1 MVALSSMDDYITRA
15 SNGYI
20 VHRHFSVQR
29 DANTSIGVYLNQLST
44 WQLSPLIYQVETMPT
59 GVTAFKL
66 TNATLYSSVATTTFF
81 CVKLITLGTFNI
93 GTNTYTDGN
102 TMPTVTEG
110 GVSRRTYSGILQVIT
125 TAFDG
130 IDASW
135 TITYRDQDNNIAP
148 VSPAMA
154 KVISAGVGTA
164 GFATLNTG
172 DYGCTDIS
180 GAARTAG
187 TGAGV
192 ITFYGVVPLGTF
204 APMLQN
210 TATAMQFN
218 NLTDTPCPPILSAG
232 DQIYLL
238 TPNTLGKRFAG
249 TLTFIGDQA

>member
-1 MVALSSMDDYITRA
+1 MAALSSMDDYINRA

-29 DANTSIGVYLNQLST
+29 DVATTSVYTSQIAT
-44 WQLSPLIYQVETMPT
+44 WQLSPMIYKVETMPT

-66 TNATLYSSVATTTFF
+66 TNATLYSNIATAPIF
-81 CVKLITLGTFNI
+81 CVKLVNMGNFNI
-93 GTNTYTDGN
+93 GTQVYTDGS
-102 TMPTVTEG
+102 TMPTTTEG
-110 GVSRRTYSGILQVIT
+110 GVSRRAYSGILQVVT
-125 TAFDG
+125 TLFDTVAA
-130 IDASW
+130 DW
-135 TITYRDQDNNIAP
+135 TITYFDQDGNIAP
-148 VSPAMA
+148 VSPSMSKTVDAP
-154 KVISAGVGTA
+154 VGSA

-192 ITFYGVVPLGTF
+192 VTFYGVVPLGTF
-204 APMLQN
+204 SPVLQS

-218 NLTDTPCPPILSAG
+218 NLTDAPCPPILSAN
-232 DQIYLL
+232 DEIYLL
-238 TPNTLGKRFAG
+238 TTNNSAKGYRG